1 VITCKATLDPAFIV
15 APVPPRLFG
24 SFVEHMGRCVYQGIF
39 EPGNESAD
47 GDGFRLDVLEL
58 TREMGVSVVRYP
70 GGNFVS
76 GYRWE
81 DGVGPVG
88 ARPTRLDLAWRSIEP
103 NTFGLNEFM
112 RWIAR
117 AQAEPMLAVNLGTRG
132 VAEAVSLLEY
142 TNFPSGTQYSDLRI
156 SHGQREPYSVKLWC
170 LGNEMDGPWQLG
182 HKSADEYGRLAAETG
197 KAMRLVDPS
206 IELVACGSSHAGM
219 PTFGTWETAVLDH
232 AYEQIDFLSLHA
244 YYKKV
249 DGDPVGYLASADSMD
264 NFIAGV
270 VATCDHVAAIK
281 RTKKQIKLS
290 FDEWNVEHLPYLPEE
305 HQQGWEHAPRVA
317 EDEYTAED
325 AVVIGNLLISLL
337 RHSDRVAVA
346 CQAQLVNVIAPIRAE
361 SDAKAWRQTIFH
373 PFALTARYARG
384 DVLRVETHSDTT
396 IDSPSRGD
404 VKPVDMVATRDVE
417 NGSTTIFAVNRS
429 ASDTALLDVRI
440 VHDDAYTVVEHAVIG
455 GAHLS
460 AVNAQSD
467 PARVTPLRSTAHE
480 LTDRG
485 ITAQLPPA
493 SWTMLRLAARSGR

>member
-1 VITCKATLDPAFIV
+1 MITCRATLDPAFVV
-15 APVPPRLFG
+15 AAVPSRLFG
-24 SFVEHMGRCVYQGIF
+24 SFVEHMGRCVYEGIF
-39 EPGNESAD
+39 QPGNEKAD
-47 GDGFRLDVLEL
+47 ADGFRLDVLEL

-76 GYRWE
+76 GYNWE
-81 DGVGPVG
+81 DGVGPLS

-117 AQAEPMLAVNLGTRG
+117 TGAEPMLAVNLGTRG

-156 SHGQREPYSVKLWC
+156 SHGQREPYCVKLWC

-182 HKSADEYGRLAAETG
+182 HKSADEYGRLAAETA

-219 PTFGTWETAVLDH
+219 PTFGTWETAVLEH
-232 AYEQIDFLSLHA
+232 AHEHIDFLSLHA

-249 DGDPVGYLASADSMD
+249 KDDPVGYLASADSMD
-264 NFIAGV
+264 SFIDGV
-270 VATCDHVAAIK
+270 VATCDHVAAVK

-305 HQQGWEHAPRVA
+305 HQKGWEHAPRIA

-361 SDAKAWRQTIFH
+361 SDGKAWRQAIFH

-384 DVLRVETHSDTT
+384 DVLRVEMRSDTT

-404 VKPVDMVATRDVE
+404 VKPVDMVATRDPE
-417 NGSTTIFAVNRS
+417 DGSTTIFAVNRS
-429 ASDTALLDVRI
+429 VSDAALLDVRI
-440 VHDDAYTVVEHAVIG
+440 VHDDTYTIVEHAVIG

-460 AVNAQSD
+460 AVNVQSD
-467 PARVTPLRSTAHE
+467 PARVTPRPSTAHE

-493 SWTMLRLAARSGR
+493 SWTMLRLAAPGGR